1 MNNINIKS
9 KKTRTLNKML
19 FKELDSKYDPLYASI
34 YTLLASKRTKD
45 DNKTELKL
53 KLASLYDARLAVNHK
68 VENNIIC
75 INYILSSIKD
85 EYLPI
90 NISAEVESLFKSVL
104 NTTKYNT
111 EEVVDACNEILLF
124 LKNYFDN
131 KQNIANQKLEELIFP
146 TENKISYQE
155 MVDFYQNPNIAEIQ
169 KWISNI
175 QNFESTSL
183 NFNYGIDQ
191 VEASK
196 TKLNFKYNEYQK
208 VEDFVIDKGLNQTYL
223 AIGYQLNGSNI
234 TLNTIA
240 NLILGGG
247 VYSKLFKNVREKYS
261 LSYNIRSTLVS
272 ENLIIITGG
281 VNNEKVDQA
290 ISEINSQIDRLK
302 ALDFEE
308 EFKLAKISYIESIKK
323 SKSNERSY
331 INLYINNYL
340 KDEQRSHDSIIEE
353 IEKIDIHQ
361 VLDIFKNLEKL
372 AMVYV
377 K

>member
-9 KKTRTLNKML
+9 KKTRMLNKIL
-19 FKELDSKYDPLYASI
+19 FKEIDSKYDPLYASI

-45 DNKTELKL
+45 DSKTELKL
-53 KLASLYDARLAVNHK
+53 KLANLYDARLTVNHK

-75 INYILSSIKD
+75 INYRLSSIKD

-90 NISAEVESLFKSVL
+90 NINDEVETLFESVL
-104 NTTKYNT
+104 NTTEYKS
-111 EEVVDACNEILLF
+111 EEVIDACNEILLF
-124 LKNYFDN
+124 LKSYFDN

-155 MVDFYQNPNIAEIQ
+155 MVEFYQNPNIEQIQ
-169 KWISNI
+169 TWISNVR
-175 QNFESTSL
+175 NFESTSL
-183 NFNYGIDQ
+183 NFNYGIEQ
-191 VEASK
+191 VENTK
-196 TKLNFKYNEYQK
+196 TKLKFKYNEYQK
-208 VEDFVIDKGLNQTYL
+208 VDDYVIDKELSQTYL
-223 AIGYQLNGSNI
+223 AIGYQLNSTNI
-234 TLNTIA
+234 TLNTIV

-272 ENLIIITGG
+272 ENLIIVTGG

-290 ISEINSQIDRLK
+290 ISEINNQINILK
-302 ALDFEE
+302 DSDFEE
-308 EFKLAKISYIESIKK
+308 EFELAKISYIESIKK

-340 KDEQRSHDSIIEE
+340 KDEARSHDSIIEE
-353 IEKIDIHQ
+353 IEKIEAHQ
-361 VLDIFKNLEKL
+361 VLDVFKNLQKL
-372 AMVYV
+372 AVVYV